1 MPAIHSITVPKW
13 GLSME
18 KGRLTAWHRQVGDR
32 ISAGDEICDIE
43 TDKISGG
50 LEVTTGGVLRRQLAQ
65 EGEELP
71 VGALV
76 AVVADADV
84 PEEEVDAVVAA
95 FQASFVPA
103 SAADAG
109 EGPTPQKVDLGGRRI
124 RYLKLGLSG
133 EPVLLLHGFGGD
145 LGNWLFNQQALAEKH
160 VVYALDLPGHGE
172 SSKDVGAGTLDE
184 LAAVAA
190 AFLETVGVQSA
201 HLVGHSLGGAV
212 ALAMASSAP
221 ERVRSLS
228 LVASA
233 GLGREINAAYI
244 EGFVRA
250 ANRNALKPCVA
261 QLFADE
267 RLITRQ
273 LVDDLLKYKRL
284 EGVDAA
290 LRKLADNLFP
300 GGAQGRL
307 FHDVLASSNVPALV
321 VWGAKDRIIPAS
333 HAAGLPARVKVE
345 VLADRGHMVQMEAA
359 GAVNRLLASFMSG
372 TPS

>member
-32 ISAGDEICDIE
+32 ISSGDEICDIE

-50 LEVTTGGVLRRQLAQ
+50 LEVTAGGVLRRQLAQ

-76 AVVADADV
+76 AVVADAEV
-84 PEEEVDAVVAA
+84 PEDEVDAVVAA

-103 SAADAG
+103 AAADAG
-109 EGPTPQKVDLGGRRI
+109 EGPAPQKVDVGGRRI
-124 RYLKLGLSG
+124 RYLKSGLSG
-133 EPVLLLHGFGGD
+133 EAVLLLHGFGGD
-145 LGNWLFNQQALAEKH
+145 LGNWLFNHQALAEKH

-190 AFLETVGVQSA
+190 AFLETVGVESA

-228 LVASA
+228 LVSSA

-244 EGFVRA
+244 EAFVRA

-261 QLFADE
+261 QLYAEE
-267 RLITRQ
+267 RLVTRQ

-290 LRKLADNLFP
+290 LRKLVDNLFP
-300 GGAQGRL
+300 GGTQGRL
-307 FHDVLASSNVPALV
+307 FHDVLASSNLPALV

-359 GAVNRLLASFMSG
+359 GAVNRLLASFIG
-372 TPS
+372 

>member
-359 GAVNRLLASFMSG
+359 GAVNRLLAWFMSG

>member
-32 ISAGDEICDIE
+32 VSPGDEICDVE

-50 LEVTTGGVLRRQLAQ
+50 LEVNVGGVLRRQLAQ
-65 EGEELP
+65 EGDELP

-76 AVVADADV
+76 AVVADA
-84 PEEEVDAVVAA
+84 ELAEAEVDAVVAA

-103 SAADAG
+103 AAAGAG
-109 EGPTPQKVDLGGRRI
+109 EGAQPQKVEIGGRRI
-124 RYLKLGLSG
+124 RYLKRGEGG

-145 LGNWLFNQQALAEKH
+145 LGNWLFNHDALAEKH
-160 VVYALDLPGHGE
+160 LVYAVDLPGHGE

-184 LAAVAA
+184 LAAVVA
-190 AFLETVGVQSA
+190 AFLETVGVESA

-212 ALAMASSAP
+212 ALAIASSTP
-221 ERVRSLS
+221 RRVCSLS
-228 LVASA
+228 LICSA
-233 GLGREINAAYI
+233 GLGREINAGYV

-250 ANRNALKPCVA
+250 TTRNALKPCVA
-261 QLFADE
+261 QLYADE
-267 RLITRQ
+267 KLVTRQ

-300 GGAQGRL
+300 GGEQASL
-307 FHDVLASSNVPALV
+307 FRDGLASTKIPVLV
-321 VWGAKDRIIPAS
+321 IWGARDRIIPAS
-333 HAAGLPARVKVE
+333 HAEGLPGHVKVE
-345 VLADRGHMVQMEAA
+345 VLPDAGHMVQMEAA
-359 GAVNRLLASFMSG
+359 GAVNRLLGSFLH
-372 TPS
+372 

>member
-18 KGRLTAWHRQVGDR
+18 KGRVTAWHRQVGDR
-32 ISAGDEICDIE
+32 ISSGDEICDIE

-50 LEVTTGGVLRRQLAQ
+50 LEVTAGGVLRRQLAQ
-65 EGEELP
+65 EGDELP
-71 VGALV
+71 VGALI
-76 AVVADADV
+76 AVVADAEV
-84 PEEEVDAVVAA
+84 PEGEVDAVVAA

-103 SAADAG
+103 TAADAG
-109 EGPTPQKVDLGGRRI
+109 EGPAPQKVDVGGRRI
-124 RYLKLGLSG
+124 RYLKSGLSG
-133 EPVLLLHGFGGD
+133 EAVLLLHGFGGD
-145 LGNWLFNQQALAEKH
+145 LGNWLFNHQALAEKH

-190 AFLETVGVQSA
+190 AFLETVGVESA

-228 LVASA
+228 LVSSA
-233 GLGREINAAYI
+233 GLGREINAAYV
-244 EGFVRA
+244 EAFVRA

-267 RLITRQ
+267 RLVTRQ
-273 LVDDLLKYKRL
+273 LVDNLLKYKRL
-284 EGVDAA
+284 EGVEIA

-300 GGAQGRL
+300 GGTQGRL

-333 HAAGLPARVKVE
+333 HAADLPARVKVE

>member
-18 KGRLTAWHRQVGDR
+18 KGRVTAWHRQVGDR
-32 ISAGDEICDIE
+32 ISSGDEICDIE

-50 LEVTTGGVLRRQLAQ
+50 LEVTAAGVLRRQLAQ
-65 EGEELP
+65 EGDELP

-76 AVVADADV
+76 AVVA
-84 PEEEVDAVVAA
+84 
-95 FQASFVPA
+95 
-103 SAADAG
+103 G
-109 EGPTPQKVDLGGRRI
+109 EGPAPQKVDVGGRRI
-124 RYLKLGLSG
+124 RYLKSGLSG
-133 EPVLLLHGFGGD
+133 EAVLLLHGFGGD
-145 LGNWLFNQQALAEKH
+145 LGNWLFNHQALAEKH

-190 AFLETVGVQSA
+190 AFLETVGVERA

-228 LVASA
+228 LVSSA

-244 EGFVRA
+244 EAFVRA
-250 ANRNALKPCVA
+250 TNRNALKPCVA
-261 QLFADE
+261 QLYADE
-267 RLITRQ
+267 RLVTRQ
-273 LVDDLLKYKRL
+273 LVDNLLKYKRL

-300 GGAQGRL
+300 GGTQGRL
-307 FHDVLASSNVPALV
+307 FHDMLASSNFPVLV

-333 HAAGLPARVKVE
+333 HAAGLPARMKVE
-345 VLADRGHMVQMEAA
+345 VLPDQGHMVQVEAA
-359 GAVNRLLASFMSG
+359 GAVNRLLTSFIG
-372 TPS
+372 